1 MRNLKQESKI
11 YLINLEEFNEQQY
24 YKKIRIR

>member
-11 YLINLEEFNEQQY
+11 YLINLEEFNGQQY